1 MAAKRK
7 RKIRR
12 STIVARCDD
21 GLRMP
26 VTIARPRT
34 LRGEIIAPGDKS
46 VSHRAVM
53 LNALSS
59 GGSARVSNFSPGADC
74 TSTVEIL
81 RTLGVEIAR
90 EAGRNGQ
97 GDSLT
102 VRGVGLAGLKEPA
115 DILDAGNSGTTTRL
129 MSGILAG
136 QDMLAVL
143 TGDDSLKSRPMGRVV
158 TPLTAMGANITGRA
172 GNTLAPLVF
181 HGGSLKG
188 TNYEMP
194 VASAQLKSCLLLAGL
209 RADGLTT
216 LTQPAESRD
225 HTERMLS
232 AMGVKLAKSGL
243 DLVLE
248 PSELETVD
256 VEVPGDISSAA
267 FWMVAGICHPDAE
280 LLIRNVGTNPTRGGI
295 ITALQRMGADL
306 SLVDEREVAGEPV
319 ADVLVKTS
327 QLKAIDLSGDIVPLL
342 IDEIPV
348 IAVAAALAE
357 GTTVIRDAA
366 ELRVKESDRIQA
378 SVSWLRGAGVDV
390 EGTDDGMIVRGSDSI
405 RGGQFQ
411 SYDDH
416 RLAMSLGVAG
426 LVSDEPIA
434 VLDPEVAGISYPG
447 FWETIEE
454 LGGLVG

>member
-1 MAAKRK
+1 
-7 RKIRR
+7 
-12 STIVARCDD
+12 
-21 GLRMP
+21 
-26 VTIARPRT
+26 
-34 LRGEIIAPGDKS
+34 
-46 VSHRAVM
+46 
-53 LNALSS
+53 
-59 GGSARVSNFSPGADC
+59 
-74 TSTVEIL
+74 
-81 RTLGVEIAR
+81 
-90 EAGRNGQ
+90 
-97 GDSLT
+97 
-102 VRGVGLAGLKEPA
+102 
-115 DILDAGNSGTTTRL
+115 

-136 QDMLAVL
+136 RDILTIL

-158 TPLTAMGANITGRA
+158 DPLTNMGAVITGRA

-181 HGGSLKG
+181 HGGSLHESS
-188 TNYEMP
+188 YDMP

-209 RADGLTT
+209 RADGTTT

-225 HTERMLS
+225 HTERMFS
-232 AMGVKLAKSGL
+232 AMGVNLTKSGL

-280 LLIRNVGTNPTRGGI
+280 LLIKNVGINPTRAGI
-295 ITALQRMGADL
+295 ITALQMMGADL
-306 SLVDEREVAGEPV
+306 TLIDEREVAGEPV

-327 QLKAIDLSGDIVPLL
+327 ELKGIELAGDIVPLL

-357 GTTVIRDAA
+357 GETVIRDAE

-378 SVSWLRGAGVDV
+378 SISWLNGAGVEAV
-390 EGTDDGMIVRGSDSI
+390 GTTDGMVIPGGNSI
-405 RGGQFQ
+405 GGGQFQ

-426 LVSDEPIA
+426 LISTEPITI
-434 VLDPEVAGISYPG
+434 LDPDVAGISYPN
-447 FWETIEE
+447 FWQIIEE